1 MEWKAEVDECFGPS
15 VFISFRCQLVT
26 TDVIRADLLMFISV
40 DLRLV
45 RNTITC
51 HATDLHYF

>member
-1 MEWKAEVDECFGPS
+1 MEWMAEVDDFFGPS

-45 RNTITC
+45 RNTTTC